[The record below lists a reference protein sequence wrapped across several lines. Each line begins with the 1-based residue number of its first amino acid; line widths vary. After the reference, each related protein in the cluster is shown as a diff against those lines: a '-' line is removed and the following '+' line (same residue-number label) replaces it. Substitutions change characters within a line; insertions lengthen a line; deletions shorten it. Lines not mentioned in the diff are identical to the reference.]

1 MNAFLLRG
9 LLMDSECGQVR
20 SILNYHVLRGALH
33 HPVLATISHVLVLR
47 RYRGSLLRLL
57 SVIGCERASIGRQA
71 NVADFHLFLARCDA
85 GQRLD
90 HGRLGQLSLFQKFV
104 PQILAL
110 YDLFTLDDL
119 LLDAQTCDIP
129 FEIHIVT
136 SQYFIIFYPIN
147 TIYS

>member
-1 MNAFLLRG
+1 M
-9 LLMDSECGQVR
+9 MDSDECGQVR

-57 SVIGCERASIGRQA
+57 SVIGRERSSIGRQA
-71 NVADFHLFLARCDA
+71 NVADFHLFLARSDA

-90 HGRLGQLSLFQKFV
+90 HGRLGQFSLFQKFV
-104 PQILAL
+104 PQVVAL

-119 LLDAQTCDIP
+119 LLDA
-129 FEIHIVT
+129 
-136 SQYFIIFYPIN
+136 
-147 TIYS
+147 